1 MKHLMTRAKGIVLA
15 LAASATLAQPAVAN
29 DSAQDEELAYSIGL
43 QAYIGKF
50 PMMDLY
56 RTLWET
62 SFDPDRGHDRTL
74 NEFFFFDRLITSDDD
89 WVITPN
95 EDTIYQRAFIDLRA
109 EPVILVI
116 PDMGDRK
123 FWFPIGDMHHDIN
136 ANLSWDTVGSRGGA
150 FALVPPGWHGVLP
163 EGVIRV
169 DVDTP
174 LVWILGRFAVN
185 GPDDVAAAAALQPLT
200 DLVPLS
206 LWGQPDTARPDV
218 DAADFPRLTRDE
230 LTDAQAYF
238 TTLNTLLRLTPRDG
252 HPTDIALTGWLR
264 ELGLDA
270 QSQFDWDS
278 LSPESQRGLTRA
290 ATEGHR
296 IIADRMPRVVPTANN
311 WQIVRLDR
319 RISDDPMVA
328 AGAAMLGLLWNPKEI
343 STYDLTFFDGT
354 GEVLDGSN
362 QYRLHFDVPPPV
374 AAFWS
379 LTMYSAAN
387 RLFVPNALNRYSIG
401 DRTPGLVTNDDGSVT
416 LYIQAE
422 EPTDPV
428 ERANW
433 LPAPEGLFY
442 LVTRHYSPRPEII
455 TGDWLPPPVERR

>member
-1 MKHLMTRAKGIVLA
+1 MKHLLTRAKGIVLA
-15 LAASATLAQPAVAN
+15 LAASAILAQSALAN
-29 DSAQDEELAYSIGL
+29 DTAQDEELAYSIGL
-43 QAYIGKF
+43 QAYIDNF

-116 PDMGDRK
+116 PDMGERK

-136 ANLSWDTVGSRGGA
+136 ANLSWDTIGSRGGA

-163 EGVIRV
+163 EGVTRV

-174 LVWILGRFAVN
+174 LVWTLGRFAVN

-200 DLVPLS
+200 ALVPLS
-206 LWGQPDTARPDV
+206 QWGRSEIARPV
-218 DAADFPRLTRDE
+218 VGAADFPRLTRDD
-230 LTDAQAYF
+230 LTDGRSYF
-238 TTLNTLLRLTPRDG
+238 TTLNALLRLTPRTG
-252 HPTDIALTGWLR
+252 HPVDIAMAGWLR

-278 LSPESQRGLTRA
+278 LAPASQRGLARA
-290 ATEGHR
+290 ATEGNR
-296 IIADRMPRVVPTANN
+296 IIAERMPRVVPTANN
-311 WQIVRLDR
+311 WQIVRLDM

-328 AGAAMLGLLWNPKEI
+328 AGGAMLGLLWNPKEI

-354 GEVLDGSN
+354 GAALDGAN
-362 QYRLHFDVPPPV
+362 RYVLRFDVPPPV

-379 LTMYSAAN
+379 LTMYSAEN

-401 DRTPGLVTNDDGSVT
+401 DRTPGLITGDDGSVT
-416 LYIQAE
+416 LYIQAD

-433 LPAPEGLFY
+433 LPAPSGPFY
-442 LVTRHYSPRPEII
+442 LVTRHYSPKPEII
-455 TGDWLPPPVERR
+455 TGDWLPPPIERR